1 MASLDA
7 EVRRRALAA
16 AQVLRRMTPVRAV
29 YVFGSRVEGDAHQW
43 SDIDVALFLDGI
55 DNWDLSRR
63 AQVMFQ
69 VQKEAGL
76 DVEAHLFPA
85 RAFEHPEKGSFAAYI
100 VAHGIRLPLEELAA

>member
-7 EVRRRALAA
+7 EVRRQALAA

-55 DNWDLSRR
+55 DDWDLSRR

-76 DVEAHLFPA
+76 DVE
-85 RAFEHPEKGSFAAYI
+85 GSFAAYI